1 MEVPIDRAIQDVHEH
16 AQSMLGTMGYRL
28 RIASHHQSSVC
39 LVQPRHR
46 QRGTHTHGGILM
58 GLLDIAGILSNLYGK
73 RGKVETLTLSLST
86 TFLAAVHSQKLAA
99 IGELT
104 KAGNSVYFANSKVID
119 IASETILATAQ
130 GTFRI
135 RPKKRDGRPRREEA

>member
-1 MEVPIDRAIQDVHEH
+1 MSVEYLDYTNGDDSHYHE
-16 AQSMLGTMGYRL
+16 MLGYKMTEWRDGFVRL
-28 RIASHHQSSVC
+28 EME
-39 LVQPRHR
+39 VQPRHR

-86 TFLAAVHSQKLAA
+86 NFLAAVHSEKLAA

-104 KAGNSVYFANSKVID
+104 KAGNSVYFANSKVFD

>member
-1 MEVPIDRAIQDVHEH
+1 
-16 AQSMLGTMGYRL
+16 
-28 RIASHHQSSVC
+28 
-39 LVQPRHR
+39 
-46 QRGTHTHGGILM
+46 M

-104 KAGNSVYFANSKVID
+104 KAGNSVYFADSKVID
-119 IASETILATAQ
+119 IASKTILATAQ

-135 RPKKRDGRPRREEA
+135 RPKKRDVRP

>member
-1 MEVPIDRAIQDVHEH
+1 MGVEYLDYTNGDDSHYHE
-16 AQSMLGTMGYRL
+16 MLGYKMTEWRDGFVRL
-28 RIASHHQSSVC
+28 EMQ
-39 LVQPRHR
+39 VQPRHR
-46 QRGTHTHGGILM
+46 QRGTYTHGGILM

-73 RGKVETLTLSLST
+73 RVKVETLTLSLST
-86 TFLAAVHSQKLAA
+86 NFLAAVHSQKLAA

-135 RPKKRDGRPRREEA
+135 RPKTRDGRPRREEA